1 MLFGM
6 TTLENNQLEGAVFE
20 AFERIEP
27 RTIGILTMSV
37 KHRVRLC
44 ISRQGGF
51 VGDSVEECCRR
62 ARVEFDSMNTVQ
74 SIPITQDG
82 ILGSEGREGEDGEDN
97 QQDMPRLPSF
107 RMAQ

>member
-1 MLFGM
+1 M
-6 TTLENNQLEGAVFE
+6 TILENNQLEGSVFE
-20 AFERIEP
+20 AFERIEH

-62 ARVEFDSMNTVQ
+62 ERVGFDSMNTVR
-74 SIPITQDG
+74 SILISRDG
-82 ILGSEGREGEDGEDN
+82 LRGTEDPGSDEEDN
-97 QQDMPRLPSF
+97 QQDMPILPSF
-107 RMAQ
+107 RMTQ